1 MIFFRLPEKCWNWVS
16 FLIFHFLTLKLSKTK
31 EILFRWFVLCAW
43 QRNYGHLLC
52 GPLNQARRRC
62 KYFVTQVWTWSFPV
76 CIFCEVRTFCQFN
89 VTDTGKH
96 FLCLCGRVVQQC
108 PSIRVEYVRE
118 IYQHCRVG
126 LGGIWAQRGP
136 CRSNTVYW
144 CSQDLAPPPHEQYN
158 ANLVLTHSRK
168 ELEMIPALP
177 YLSNRNLT
185 FSLLL
190 NTSRQEVRFQQ
201 FALLLISWTQKFED
215 LEFFMSVYHTL
226 HLIEV
231 MYSNNLLLIV
241 MQLQWSEWFVNVLKQ
256 NVWGEQRGSCWTH
269 GHQAPL
275 SR

>member
-89 VTDTGKH
+89 VTDTGQH
-96 FLCLCGRVVQQC
+96 FPCLCGRVLQQC

-118 IYQHCRVG
+118 IYQHGRVG

-144 CSQDLAPPPHEQYN
+144 CSQDPAPPP
-158 ANLVLTHSRK
+158 
-168 ELEMIPALP
+168 LP
-177 YLSNRNLT
+177 
-185 FSLLL
+185 
-190 NTSRQEVRFQQ
+190 
-201 FALLLISWTQKFED
+201 
-215 LEFFMSVYHTL
+215 MSSTMPIL
-226 HLIEV
+226 
-231 MYSNNLLLIV
+231 
-241 MQLQWSEWFVNVLKQ
+241 F
-256 NVWGEQRGSCWTH
+256 
-269 GHQAPL
+269 
-275 SR
+275 